1 MRFIPLLDDFF
12 PSSLSVIMN
21 IVIWNCRG
29 ALKPS
34 FQKHVRDLAA
44 QHDPAIFVVMETH
57 TGGDR
62 AKEIIERLPFQ
73 GAIHTDT
80 IGLIGGLWLLW
91 DPDRVEIT
99 NLASTE
105 QEIHVLVKVRSS
117 NLSWFFTAI
126 YASPRLRERHLL
138 WNNLS
143 IVANTHNLPWLM
155 AGDFNELLSTNDKL
169 GGRPLIPS
177 RVSAFKECLDFCNMA
192 DLGFQGPRFTW
203 TNKNDLSSLIQE
215 RLDRFFANPDWCLTY
230 PEAQVSHLARCLSD
244 HCPILLELHPQN
256 TFRLPR
262 PFRFQS
268 FWLSDSSFPNIVR
281 NAWANQSNLVQATTT
296 FVREAQVW
304 NREHFGNIL
313 VKKKRLLARLLG
325 IQKALAISP
334 NLFLVNLDKQLQG
347 ELNKVLNNE
356 EELWAM
362 KSRINWMIQGD
373 RNTSFYH
380 VSTLIRRKHNKILSI
395 KDAQGEWIFEQPAVM
410 DFIQNHFRKLFSSE
424 MLLSSRQATFTHA
437 EAPRLSISNI
447 QLYLSRFWMMKLKF
461 PSGLLNPSNPPGL
474 MASMLVS
481 TRDFGCLSRIL

>member
-1 MRFIPLLDDFF
+1 
-12 PSSLSVIMN
+12 MN

-126 YASPRLRERHLL
+126 YASPRLRERHFL

-143 IVANTHNLPWLM
+143 TIANTHNLPWLM

-268 FWLSDSSFPNIVR
+268 FWLSDSSFSNIVR

-325 IQKALAISP
+325 IQKALATSP

-347 ELNKVLNNE
+347 ELNKGLNNE

-362 KSRINWMIQGD
+362 KSRIN
-373 RNTSFYH
+373 
-380 VSTLIRRKHNKILSI
+380 
-395 KDAQGEWIFEQPAVM
+395 
-410 DFIQNHFRKLFSSE
+410 
-424 MLLSSRQATFTHA
+424 
-437 EAPRLSISNI
+437 
-447 QLYLSRFWMMKLKF
+447 
-461 PSGLLNPSNPPGL
+461 
-474 MASMLVS
+474 
-481 TRDFGCLSRIL
+481 